1 MRGNI
6 NFDLIKRF
14 SADIRIETIKAMTK
28 AGYGHIG
35 GAMSIADIL
44 AVLYGAVMNID
55 PSNPKLRDRDY
66 LVLSKGHSGP
76 ALYAALALKGY
87 FPIEALDTLN
97 KPHTILPSHCDRL
110 KTPGIDMT
118 TGSLGQGMSTA
129 LGIAMGNRLNGLDN
143 YTYCILGDGELQ
155 EGQVW
160 EGAQCAAHHKVD
172 HFIVFVDY
180 NKRQLDGPTNS
191 ICAPLDIV
199 KKFEAFG
206 FNSMMVKGYDVQE
219 IYDGIQAV
227 KEISGKPSAMI
238 LDTFKGLGCLA
249 AEKLEFNHYMNFD
262 QTIADQ
268 AIAEIERR
276 LIEGTFPKGDVT
288 W

>member
-1 MRGNI
+1 MHENV
-6 NFDLIKRF
+6 NFDRIRRF
-14 SADIRIETIKAMTK
+14 SADIRIETIKAMAE

-35 GAMSIADIL
+35 GAMSIADVL
-44 AVLYGAVMNID
+44 AVLYDSIMNVD
-55 PSNPKLRDRDY
+55 PSNPMLPNRDY

-87 FPIEALDTLN
+87 FPLVEMKTLN

-118 TGSLGQGMSTA
+118 TGSLGQGISTA
-129 LGIAMGNRLNGLDN
+129 LGIALGNRFNGLNN

-155 EGQVW
+155 EGQIW
-160 EGAQCAAHHKVD
+160 EGVQCAAHQKVD
-172 HFIVFVDY
+172 HLVVFVDY
-180 NKRQLDGPTNS
+180 NKRQLDGPVET
-191 ICAPLDIV
+191 ICASLDIV

-206 FNSMMVKGYDVQE
+206 FDAAMVKGYDVEE
-219 IYDGIQAV
+219 IYYSI
-227 KEISGKPSAMI
+227 KEAKEVTGKPSVI
-238 LDTFKGLGCLA
+238 VLDTFKGLGCLA
-249 AEKLEFNHYMNFD
+249 AEKLSFNHYMVFN
-262 QTIADQ
+262 QTIADE

-276 LIEGTFPKGDVT
+276 LLEGTFPKGDVT